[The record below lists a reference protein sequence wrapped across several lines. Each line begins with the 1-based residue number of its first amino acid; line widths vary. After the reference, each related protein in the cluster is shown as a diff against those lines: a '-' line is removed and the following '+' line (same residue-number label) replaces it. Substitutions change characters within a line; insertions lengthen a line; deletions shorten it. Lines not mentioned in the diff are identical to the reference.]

1 MHDKSRQEGGRR
13 HRYMVRGAVPHAR
26 LLLVNGRRTLHD
38 TPGGA
43 RRRRRLVVDTMDVVH
58 RTPHV
63 SRGTHRQSDIQP
75 ARSARDSAHVGQS
88 TPGATETERPHA
100 CRDHSDPAVG
110 LVLRDMHHSA
120 GDARIRVGA
129 EIPRRRPSPD
139 GRASRGR
146 LGVAEL
152 LRVHHVQKD
161 RRGAMSLSLRVQL
174 HSVRVDRQTFQDS
187 SLTRA
192 RGETKEQ

>member
-1 MHDKSRQEGGRR
+1 MHDQSRQEGRR
-13 HRYMVRGAVPHAR
+13 MHRHMVRRAVPHAR
-26 LLLVNGRRTLHD
+26 LLLVNGRRSLHD

-88 TPGATETERPHA
+88 TSGATETERPHA
-100 CRDHSDPAVG
+100 CRDYGDPAVC
-110 LVLRDMHHSA
+110 LILRHMHHAA
-120 GDARIRVGA
+120 GDDRVRVGA

-152 LRVHHVQKD
+152 LLVHHVQKD
-161 RRGAMSLSLRVQL
+161 RRGAVSISLRM
-174 HSVRVDRQTFQDS
+174 
-187 SLTRA
+187 
-192 RGETKEQ
+192 